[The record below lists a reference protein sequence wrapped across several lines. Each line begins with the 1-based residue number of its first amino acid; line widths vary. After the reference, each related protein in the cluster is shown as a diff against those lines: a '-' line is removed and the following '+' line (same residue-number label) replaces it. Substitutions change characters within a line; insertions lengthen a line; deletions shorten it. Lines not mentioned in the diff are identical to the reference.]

1 MSGADQMVLLI
12 AGLHLF
18 ALVCVALL
26 ILPALRDV
34 DERPPGGSDA
44 DDGGGRGPGGPRL
57 IPPRPRGGLPLPDA
71 IPAGVRLRDHNRLV
85 ITSRPASAVR
95 SASLRRARRRARR
108 SRTGPGSPRYSGSG

>member
-71 IPAGVRLRDHNRLV
+71 VPAGVRLRDHTRLGDHLP
-85 ITSRPASAVR
+85 SRERRTVR
-95 SASLRRARRRARR
+95 E
-108 SRTGPGSPRYSGSG
+108 PSPRTPKRTPV

>member
-71 IPAGVRLRDHNRLV
+71 IPAGVRLRDHNRLGDHLPARER
-85 ITSRPASAVR
+85 RPVR
-95 SASLRRARRRARR
+95 E
-108 SRTGPGSPRYSGSG
+108 PSPRTPTRTPV

>member
-26 ILPALRDV
+26 ILPALRDI
-34 DERPPGGSDA
+34 DERPPGGSDG
-44 DDGGGRGPGGPRL
+44 DDGGGHGPGGPRL

-71 IPAGVRLRDHNRLV
+71 IPAGVRLRDHNRLGDHLPGRER
-85 ITSRPASAVR
+85 RPVHEPTP
-95 SASLRRARRRARR
+95 
-108 SRTGPGSPRYSGSG
+108 RTPKRTPV

>member
-26 ILPALRDV
+26 ILPALRDI
-34 DERPPGGSDA
+34 DERPPGGSDN

-71 IPAGVRLRDHNRLV
+71 VPAGVRLRDHTRLGDHLPG
-85 ITSRPASAVR
+85 RE
-95 SASLRRARRRARR
+95 RRQTREPERTRRRTPA
-108 SRTGPGSPRYSGSG
+108 

>member
-71 IPAGVRLRDHNRLV
+71 VPAGVRLRDHTRLGDQLPARQR
-85 ITSRPASAVR
+85 RPTREPERAP
-95 SASLRRARRRARR
+95 RRTPA
-108 SRTGPGSPRYSGSG
+108 